1 MPIKL
6 ETFANVLCKGS
17 FWETATVNKCS
28 PLQTAPE
35 YKAAAA
41 APGHLGSAKITAP
54 CPLSWDSP
62 WLPSCERFWR
72 LIHCLLPRFS
82 PFILQCSQNM
92 LKTAEGADVTLLH
105 GLTAL
110 RSRFGLD
117 PHTFCCS
124 WWYHQ
129 LSLWDCAAMDV
140 LCSSYSFWPGRLR
153 LKPAGT
159 WPETL
164 TMLKTC
170 YSYCG

>member
-1 MPIKL
+1 MFTCCRQLPS
-6 ETFANVLCKGS
+6 TR
-17 FWETATVNKCS
+17 
-28 PLQTAPE
+28 LQQLL
-35 YKAAAA
+35 
-41 APGHLGSAKITAP
+41 PGTSARPKSQAP
-54 CPLSWDSP
+54 CPSSWDSP
-62 WLPSCERFWR
+62 WPPSSEHFWR

-82 PFILQCSQNM
+82 PFTLQCSQNM
-92 LKTAEGADVTLLH
+92 LKTAEGADVTLLR

-110 RSRFGLD
+110 LSRFGLD
-117 PHTFCCS
+117 PHAFCYT

-129 LSLWDCAAMDV
+129 LSLWDCAATDV
-140 LCSSYSFWPGRLR
+140 LCSSYSFWPVRLR